1 MTDETACYYVGSR
14 GLLKSCDCVSSTP
27 RSSVRE
33 VIHQDFTKLKD
44 GDSIYIC
51 SSAVAHFVT
60 HILDKIHTRFV
71 LVTGDSDAFVPV
83 TSVSE
88 SEFRKLVD
96 SDLLIA
102 WFSQNLVYSPIEH
115 PKLRYLPIGLDYHT
129 MSERELFWG
138 PITSPKLQEDLLIA
152 VAKTAKPFY
161 ERMPTA
167 YTTFHF
173 AIHRGGRQQAYDQIP
188 KDLVYY
194 EPETT
199 SRLISWKRQTEY
211 AFVVSP
217 PGEGLDCHRTWEALC
232 LGCIPILIS
241 TPLDPLYEGLPV
253 LIVKSW
259 KDVTRELLEN
269 TIAEYRD
276 KEFAMEKLT
285 LQYWVRQITSISGR

>member
-1 MTDETACYYVGSR
+1 MSDETSCYYVGSR
-14 GLLKSCDCVSSTP
+14 GLLKSCDCKSITPHSSI
-27 RSSVRE
+27 SAV
-33 VIHQDFTKLKD
+33 VNQDFETLKD

-51 SSAVAHFVT
+51 AAALSHFAT
-60 HILDKIHTRFV
+60 HVLDRIKTLFV
-71 LVTGDSDAFVPV
+71 LVTGDSDDSVPL
-83 TSVSE
+83 TPTSE
-88 SEFRKLVD
+88 SEFRKIIN
-96 SDLLIA
+96 SPLLIA
-102 WFSQNLVYSPIEH
+102 WFSQNLVYSPTEYA
-115 PKLRYLPIGLDYHT
+115 KLRHLPIGLDYHT
-129 MSERELFWG
+129 MSERDSFWG
-138 PITSPKLQEDLLIA
+138 PKTSPKLQEELLIA

-161 ERMPTA
+161 ERKPTA

-173 AIHRGGRQQAYDQIP
+173 ALHRGCRRTAYDQIP

-194 EPETT
+194 EPETIT
-199 SRLISWKRQTEY
+199 RLISWKRQSEY

-241 TPLDPLYEGLPV
+241 TPLDALYEGLPV

-285 LQYWVRQITSISGR
+285 LKYWTQQIARTAGR